1 MTGLSGKFAKNSKN
15 KKKGR
20 PSFEELL
27 AKYEKKGVTQK
38 QKRHSS
44 EAKDTKPGHCEQSDS
59 HPRQDNHAT
68 APYSFGEPVA
78 PWFWSYPYYYT
89 PLDYSRMSMQSYIIQ
104 YPPIYTSGYSSQRPI
119 VASHNLV
126 RKDLDCSKEGEKN
139 VSEDSKYLQ
148 PRWCPSGLSHT
159 QKRRLQR
166 MRNQELMEQP
176 VKVIPA
182 RSTTTKQVWRPKQ
195 IASTS
200 T

>member
-1 MTGLSGKFAKNSKN
+1 MGRALLIKLLGILIYSKSNS
-15 KKKGR
+15 
-20 PSFEELL
+20 
-27 AKYEKKGVTQK
+27 
-38 QKRHSS
+38 
-44 EAKDTKPGHCEQSDS
+44 
-59 HPRQDNHAT
+59 

-78 PWFWSYPYYYT
+78 PWFWSYPCYYT
-89 PLDYSRMSMQSYIIQ
+89 PLDYSRMRMQSYIIQ
-104 YPPIYTSGYSSQRPI
+104 YPPIYPSGYSSQRSI

-126 RKDLDCSKEGEKN
+126 RKYPDCSKQGEKN
-139 VSEDSKYLQ
+139 VKQNSKYLQ

>member
-1 MTGLSGKFAKNSKN
+1 
-15 KKKGR
+15 
-20 PSFEELL
+20 
-27 AKYEKKGVTQK
+27 
-38 QKRHSS
+38 
-44 EAKDTKPGHCEQSDS
+44 
-59 HPRQDNHAT
+59 
-68 APYSFGEPVA
+68 
-78 PWFWSYPYYYT
+78 
-89 PLDYSRMSMQSYIIQ
+89 MQSYIIQ
-104 YPPIYTSGYSSQRPI
+104 YPPIYMSGYSSQRPI
-119 VASHNLV
+119 VANHNLV

-148 PRWCPSGLSHT
+148 QRWCPSGLSHT